1 MSYITNARILVV
13 EDCAINIDII
23 IEAFDGQYEISIAT
37 DGMDA
42 LEAIEHDI
50 PDLILMDVLMPGMS
64 GYEVCQRLKGSVRT
78 AEIPIIFLTAMND
91 ITDKTMAFEMG
102 AIDYL
107 TKPFETVELKARVKN
122 HLELVFA
129 RKLLTI
135 QNHNLEQMVKSRTEQ
150 LYKTQAATI
159 YTLAALAETR
169 DPETGEHIKRT
180 QHYIRALAAALR
192 DLGCHMDI
200 LTDDYINMLFDSAPL
215 HDIGKVGVPDHIL
228 LKPGK
233 LTPAE
238 FDQMKLHAWHGMNT
252 LESAERELGV
262 TSFLTM
268 AKEIAYTHHE
278 KWDGTGYPNQLSGE
292 NIPLSGR
299 LMALVDVYDAL
310 VTERPYKSIFSHEKA
325 RGIIIEGSGKHFDE
339 QIVQAFL
346 RCEEAFML
354 IRNKYMKT
362 ERTL

>member
-23 IEAFDGQYEISIAT
+23 IEAFEGQYEISIAT
-37 DGMDA
+37 DGADA

-64 GYEVCQRLKGSVRT
+64 GYEVCQRLKKSART
-78 AEIPIIFLTAMND
+78 ADIPIIFLTAMND

-180 QHYIRALAAALR
+180 QHYIKALAAALR
-192 DLGCHMDI
+192 ELGCYMDI

-252 LESAERELGV
+252 LESAERELGI

-292 NIPLSGR
+292 SIPLSGR

-310 VTERPYKSIFSHEKA
+310 VTERPYKSIFPHEIA
-325 RGIIIEGSGKHFDE
+325 RDIIIEGSGKHFDG

-346 RCEEAFML
+346 MCEEAFMQ